1 MKKLTHIITLIII
14 ALYSSYS
21 VAQEPPTSLQ
31 SNVTEDAKF
40 TGLVTFA
47 FYKDIEAG
55 DKFYSEIMG
64 LTKTYQR
71 SATRIFR
78 ISPTSAIGLM
88 DLNAVEGAEVM
99 NKDMGFSFLIEK
111 TEDVD
116 RWYEYLISKG
126 VEVYAKPSN
135 GTRTPV
141 RSVHF
146 YDSDGYDIEI
156 FGWLPGAEMFEK
168 F

>member
-1 MKKLTHIITLIII
+1 MKKNIYITTIII
-14 ALYSSYS
+14 LFCASAI
-21 VAQEPPTSLQ
+21 AQEPPTSLQ
-31 SNVTEDAKF
+31 SNVTVDAKF

-55 DKFYSEIMG
+55 DKFYSEIIG

-78 ISPTSAIGLM
+78 ISPTAAIGLM

-111 TEDVD
+111 MEDVD

-126 VEVYAKPSN
+126 V
-135 GTRTPV
+135 
-141 RSVHF
+141 
-146 YDSDGYDIEI
+146 
-156 FGWLPGAEMFEK
+156 
-168 F
+168 